1 MEKPFKGKCSTLFHW
16 NLEIKIR
23 VDLSFAIYK
32 TKPLEEKKSSSPPRE
47 NKRTKTIKPNVL
59 LDLHHSISHTY
70 MGLDIL
76 R

>member
-16 NLEIKIR
+16 DHKIKIR
-23 VDLSFAIYK
+23 VDLSFDIYK
-32 TKPLEEKKSSSPPRE
+32 TKPLEGKKSSSPPRE
-47 NKRTKTIKPNVL
+47 NKRTKNIKPNVL
-59 LDLHHSISHTY
+59 LCLHHSISHTY